1 MTLRVERGKG
11 QRERYVMLLP
21 QLLTLLRERWL
32 GAIDGQV
39 IRRSPRWN
47 HKQFLN
53 SRANVG
59 AYGSKPGG

>member
-11 QRERYVMLLP
+11 QRERYVMLSP

-39 IRRSPRWN
+39 IRGWSALES
-47 HKQFLN
+47 Q
-53 SRANVG
+53 AI
-59 AYGSKPGG
+59 PGLKSQC